1 MKVSLSLEAEWDRA
15 AESGSQIDNARS
27 FVGRILTQN
36 RYPLLLNGL
45 FLAEF
50 SPKRDSAIANAGTA
64 GPMVPFCPGLRP
76 NPLK

>member
-1 MKVSLSLEAEWDRA
+1 MKVSLSLEAKGGRA
-15 AESGSQIDNARS
+15 AESGSQTDNARS
-27 FVGRILTQN
+27 LVGRILTQN

-50 SPKRDSAIANAGTA
+50 SPKRDSAMADSGFA
-64 GPMVPFCPGLRP
+64 GPIAPFRPVLRP